1 MLLKLLLN
9 SLFFL
14 SKKVYI
20 AINQIKIN
28 FILKKIFIFFIFLL
42 FSFSAQAKVKS
53 KDISF
58 PKHFYVEQ
66 IETCPYFLGSD
77 KFSSEIT
84 KERIKSLLNLD
95 WMSEWAKGNSRSVNH
110 ENLSKPMKLFSIATH
125 NAVGENNKESINEAK
140 KIIVE
145 LAKKDFLFNTI
156 SRKELKEKPRCW
168 KDGNPEAPCWYH
180 AYEFARDS
188 FANLMIIA
196 LYFKEDLNEE
206 EFKIVNKYV
215 EKMYKKF
222 IQPHQFIVDDK
233 GFYAMGNGG
242 IPNLV
247 YSNWTNDKKL
257 AAKEFNFRFKNIE
270 KVFYEDGYINN
281 NSFRG
286 YRGLWYHSYG
296 LNSALGYLY
305 LAKLWGA
312 KIPETV
318 MKKVTKAAEVL
329 NLGIKDYEKFSS
341 RKYDGDQLNN
351 SYKKKNARMHT
362 HQDALA
368 IDTLMEMVVS
378 VTLEDDR
385 RYLELRKERGMDA
398 LVGFNANCIK

>member
-1 MLLKLLLN
+1 M
-9 SLFFL
+9 
-14 SKKVYI
+14 
-20 AINQIKIN
+20 
-28 FILKKIFIFFIFLL
+28 KKIFIFFIFLL
-42 FSFSAQAKVKS
+42 FSFSVQAKVKS

-84 KERIKSLLNLD
+84 KDRIKSLLNLD

-110 ENLSKPMKLFSIATH
+110 ENLSKPMKSFSIATH
-125 NAVGENNKESINEAK
+125 NVVGEKNKESINEAK
-140 KIIVE
+140 QIIVE

-196 LYFKEDLNEE
+196 IYLKEDLNEE
-206 EFKIVNKYV
+206 EFKIVNNYV
-215 EKMYKKF
+215 KKMHKKF
-222 IQPHQFIVDDK
+222 IQPHQFIVDGK

-312 KIPETV
+312 KIPESV

-351 SYKKKNARMHT
+351 NYKKKNARMHT

-368 IDTLMEMVVS
+368 IDTLMEMVVG
-378 VTLEDDR
+378 VTLEDDP
-385 RYLELRKERGMDA
+385 RYLELRKERGMDD